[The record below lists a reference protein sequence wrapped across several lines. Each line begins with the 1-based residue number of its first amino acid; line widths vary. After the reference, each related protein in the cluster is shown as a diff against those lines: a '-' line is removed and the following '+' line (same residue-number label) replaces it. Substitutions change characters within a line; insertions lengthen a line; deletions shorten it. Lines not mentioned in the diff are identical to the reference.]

1 MKKFLSL
8 IAAVVAVFTFA
19 ACGGDEATGGK
30 LSTPRIKSV
39 RATEAGDGFTVTWDA
54 VKGATDYVVMLQGT
68 TKNYTTKETS
78 YTVTGLTYG
87 TYTPMVKAVGAGY
100 DDSDYAKGMPVQV
113 QGVANVDWFSIEL
126 SLPENTDEFANKGI
140 NSSNTILA
148 TLKGE
153 GITDIYYAWFLTEG
167 VETATR
173 DQIVNNL
180 QALPAESVEE
190 WLAGINSADGLT
202 LEFPAM
208 FYGSGD
214 FTLFV
219 LAYQDQAE
227 FLASASIV
235 TDANMPTTATQTWL
249 GTWSAYATQTV
260 YFGETEDGQSD
271 IQINTK
277 MTEFELTITPHEYYS
292 DLVYVDGYTAYGEG
306 LPVIGYTGYAEDGSH
321 LLYIE
326 NTQQLTDVNQYG
338 YAIFLLT
345 YASIGGEFQFTA
357 LQVYPVMLFADADGS
372 NFGAELL
379 EGTFED
385 GTTFEAHGADAIY
398 WNTTDGSLGFI
409 ELQDGKVLD
418 EFKYGDITLV
428 GKTAGYTPAPKALSV
443 APATK
448 VVPTSMVLAL

>member
-126 SLPENTDEFANKGI
+126 SLPENTDEFAAKGI

-180 QALPAESVEE
+180 QALPAESAEE

-202 LEFPAM
+202 LTFPAM

-227 FLASASIV
+227 FLASDSIV

-249 GTWSAYATQTV
+249 GTWSAYAMQTV
-260 YFGETEDGQSD
+260 YFDEEDIEFRD
-271 IQINTK
+271 K

-292 DLVYVDGYTAYGEG
+292 DIVYVDGYTAYGKG
-306 LPVIGYTGYAEDGSH
+306 LPVIGYTGYAKDGSH
-321 LLYIE
+321 ILSIE
-326 NTQQLTDVNQYG
+326 NTQQLTDVNAEG

-345 YASIGGEFQFTA
+345 YATIGGEFQFSA
-357 LQVYPVMLFADADGS
+357 EYIPFISFFANPDGTDC
-372 NFGAELL
+372 GAELF
-379 EGTFED
+379 EGAYED
-385 GTTFEAHGADAIY
+385 GTEFIVNGADAIY
-398 WNTTDGSLGFI
+398 WNTTTGALGFI
-409 ELQDGKVLD
+409 ALTDDTYLD
-418 EFKYGDITLV
+418 EFKYGEITLE
-428 GKTAGYTPAPKALSV
+428 GKTAGYTPAAQALSV